1 MDNEK
6 KSTPHSYTKNNMNK
20 EISIDGKKL
29 SYSVYGNGKPVV
41 LLHGFGEDATVWNQ
55 QVDFLKDRFYLI
67 VPELPGMGGSAII
80 DDMSMEGMAETI
92 KQLLD
97 AEGLGK
103 VDMIGHSMG
112 GYITLAFAE
121 KYPALLTGFGLFH
134 SSAYPDS
141 EEKKEARRKG
151 IAFIEEHGAA
161 AFLETAT
168 PNLFSP
174 VTKDKQP
181 ELIDK
186 QLVGLSNFSP
196 HTLVLYYQAMIRRPD
211 RVAVLKNAR
220 VPVLFLLGKYDMAV
234 PFQDQLQQCHL
245 PENSYIHILALSG
258 HMGMLEET
266 VKSNRA
272 LEDFLS
278 R

>member
-1 MDNEK
+1 MQK
-6 KSTPHSYTKNNMNK
+6 Q
-20 EISIDGKKL
+20 ISIDGKKL

-41 LLHGFGEDATVWNQ
+41 LLHGFGEDATVWDQ

-67 VPELPGMGGSAII
+67 VPELPGMGNSAIT

-97 AEGLGK
+97 AEGLNR

-112 GYITLAFAE
+112 GYTMLAFVE
-121 KYPALLTGFGLFH
+121 KYPGRLSGFGLFH
-134 SSAYPDS
+134 STAYADN

-151 IAFIEEHGAA
+151 IAFIEQYGAA

-186 QLVGLSNFSP
+186 QLAGLSNFSP
-196 HTLVLYYQAMIRRPD
+196 ATLVLYYHAMIQRPD
-211 RVAVLKNAR
+211 RLAVLKNAR
-220 VPVLFLLGKYDMAV
+220 VPVLFLLGKYDTAV

-245 PENSYIHILALSG
+245 PEISYIHILEQSG

-266 VKSNRA
+266 AKSNQA
-272 LEDFLS
+272 LEEFLS